1 MGSGNW
7 LAPQS
12 GLGHQARVKV
22 FNPRY
27 AAVLSLAV
35 ASCTPGKTGGPRDA
49 AAASQVG
56 VTESARGDV
65 AACTDDVYL
74 VEVEVKF
81 PDEVNGVVYYKRG
94 DFLPLSERW
103 SRARPSWGKI
113 KVKPGVGIPPAE
125 KIKLE
130 YFSLEGELL
139 ATNELQLASLPG
151 EDSNLRTTASDVDL
165 IFEQFFK
172 RAIEGNVRL
181 YLVANGVAVC
191 SSSVSISGNEPEQ
204 GGGY

>member
-1 MGSGNW
+1 MRIFDS
-7 LAPQS
+7 
-12 GLGHQARVKV
+12 
-22 FNPRY
+22 RY
-27 AAVLSLAV
+27 AAVLALAV
-35 ASCTPGKTGGPRDA
+35 ASCTPGETGEPGGA

-56 VTESARGDV
+56 VPESARGDV

-130 YFSLEGELL
+130 YFSPEGELL
-139 ATNELQLASLPG
+139 ATNEMQLASLPG
-151 EDSNLRTTASDVDL
+151 EASDLRTTAGDVDL
-165 IFEQFFK
+165 VFEQFFK

-181 YLVANGVAVC
+181 YLVADGVTVC
-191 SSSVSISGNEPEQ
+191 SSSVFIIGHEPEQ

>member
-1 MGSGNW
+1 MRTFDS
-7 LAPQS
+7 
-12 GLGHQARVKV
+12 RC
-22 FNPRY
+22 
-27 AAVLSLAV
+27 AAVLALAV
-35 ASCTPGKTGGPRDA
+35 ASCTPVETVGTGGA
-49 AAASQVG
+49 ETASQAG

-81 PDEVNGVVYYKRG
+81 PDEVNGVVFYERG
-94 DFLPLSERW
+94 DFLPLTKRW
-103 SRARPSWGKI
+103 SRAHPSWGKI

-130 YFSLEGELL
+130 YFSPEGELL

-151 EDSNLRTTASDVDL
+151 EDSNLRTTAGDVDL
-165 IFEQFFK
+165 VFEQFFK

-181 YLVANGVAVC
+181 YLVANGVTVC
-191 SSSVSISGNEPEQ
+191 SSSVFIIGHEPEQ